1 MRARLV
7 LLVTAM
13 VSLVL
18 VAFLIP
24 FAMLVRNAAADRAV
38 SAAIVELDALVPMV
52 ATVDAP
58 TLRLAL
64 ARANSGRRDQVTVFL
79 PDGTVIGAPARRS
92 AAVRAAAAGRSL
104 TAKVPGGRE
113 VVVAVA
119 GLRDGTAVI
128 RSFVPSTELQQGV
141 QRAWLII
148 GLLGLGLLLVSVL
161 VAQQLAR
168 NLIRPLTA
176 AAGVSYRLA
185 HGDLS
190 ARARVEGP
198 PEVRQV
204 GDGLNLLGARIGE
217 LLAAEREMVADLS
230 HRLRTPMTALR
241 IDAESMGDPKE
252 RARLAADLDALERTV
267 DAIIREARRPVRRQ
281 VVAACDA
288 VEVVTERAEFWS
300 ALAEEEERPMDLR
313 IDPGPLV
320 VQVSRDDLAACM
332 DVLLGNVFTHTPE
345 GCAMG
350 IRLTARAGGGALLT
364 VADAGRGLPDSL
376 VLERGRSGNGSTGLG
391 LNIVQ
396 RVSAGSGGTVS
407 VGRAPIGG
415 AVITMHLG
423 GPPPAARRRD
433 RHRDRRRG
441 LRASHRRP
449 PATQG

>member
-52 ATVDAP
+52 TTVDTP

-64 ARANSGRRDQVTVFL
+64 DRSNAGRRHQVTVFL
-79 PDGTVIGAPARRS
+79 PDGTVLGAPARRS
-92 AAVRAAAAGRSL
+92 AAVRAAETGRSL

-119 GLRDGTAVI
+119 GLRGGTAVI
-128 RSFVPSTELQQGV
+128 RSFVPSSELQQGV
-141 QRAWLII
+141 HRAWLII

-168 NLIRPLTA
+168 NLIRPLA
-176 AAGVSYRLA
+176 AAADVSYRLA

-190 ARARVEGP
+190 ARARAEGP

-204 GDGLNLLGARIGE
+204 GDGLNLLAARIGE

-252 RARLAADLDALERTV
+252 RARLATDLDALERTV
-267 DAIIREARRPVRRQ
+267 DAIIREARRPVRAQ
-281 VVAACDA
+281 VTVACDA

-300 ALAEEEERPMDLR
+300 ALAEEEERPMELR
-313 IDPGPLV
+313 IAPGPLV
-320 VQVSRDDLAACM
+320 VKVSRDDLAACM
-332 DVLLGNVFTHTPE
+332 DALLGNVFTHTPE
-345 GCAMG
+345 GCAMS
-350 IRLTARAGGGALLT
+350 IRLAGRADGGAVIT
-364 VADAGRGLPDSL
+364 IADAGRGLPGAP
-376 VLERGRSGNGSTGLG
+376 VLERGRSGSGSTGLG

-396 RVSAGSGGTVS
+396 RVAAASGGGLS

-415 AVITMHLG
+415 AMITMELG

-433 RHRDRRRG
+433 RHRERRR
-441 LRASHRRP
+441 LPRRRP
-449 PATQG
+449 PAASA